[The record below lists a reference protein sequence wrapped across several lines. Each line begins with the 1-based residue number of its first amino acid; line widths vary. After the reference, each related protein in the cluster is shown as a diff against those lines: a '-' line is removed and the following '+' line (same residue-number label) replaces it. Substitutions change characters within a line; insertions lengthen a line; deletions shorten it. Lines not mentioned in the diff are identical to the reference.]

1 MTKKIEKKKI
11 DWRIVAIGIAGL
23 VAIEIVALMKGI
35 NGALLTTIV
44 AVICVAI
51 GVTIPNPIKVK

>member
-1 MTKKIEKKKI
+1 MKKKKSGI

-23 VAIEIVALMKGI
+23 VAIEVVALMKGV

-51 GVTIPNPIKVK
+51 GVTIPNPLKVK

>member
-1 MTKKIEKKKI
+1 MTKKKSGI

-23 VAIEIVALMKGI
+23 VAIEVVALMKGV

-51 GVTIPNPIKVK
+51 GVTIPNPLKVK